1 MSLLSAAEWTAL
13 GLSLKVAACATL
25 VALPIALI
33 LAWWLARRNFVLKPV
48 LEAALL
54 LPLIMP
60 PVVTGYA
67 LLQWFGH
74 RSLIGGWLH
83 ALGIPLAFHWTG
95 AALAAL
101 VMGLPLLVISLR
113 TSFEQVDAGLEQ
125 AAATLGASPLQVFF
139 SITLPLSI
147 RGLVA
152 GCALTF
158 ARAFGEFGATI
169 TFVSAIP
176 GQSRTLPVAIYQLLS
191 QPGGE
196 DGALRLV
203 WVSLLVALG
212 ATLAAAWML
221 RGGPR
226 LRPTSPR

>member
-25 VALPIALI
+25 VALPFGLL
-33 LAWWLARRNFVLKPV
+33 LAWWLARRQFMLKPA

-67 LLQWFGH
+67 LLQWFGN
-74 RSLIGGWLH
+74 RSVIGGWLQD
-83 ALGIPLAFHWTG
+83 LGIPLAFHWTG

-113 TSFEQVDAGLEQ
+113 TAFEQVDPGLEQ

-139 SITLPLSI
+139 SVTLPLSM

-152 GCALTF
+152 GSALTF

-203 WVSLLVALG
+203 WVSLVVALG
-212 ATLAAAWML
+212 ATLGAALLL

-226 LRPTSPR
+226 LRTAQRR